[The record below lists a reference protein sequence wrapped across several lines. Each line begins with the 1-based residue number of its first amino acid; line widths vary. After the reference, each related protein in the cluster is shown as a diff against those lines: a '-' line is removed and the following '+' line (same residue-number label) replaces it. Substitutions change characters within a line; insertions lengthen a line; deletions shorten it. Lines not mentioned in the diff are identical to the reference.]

1 MFQRFTDQARGAV
14 VLAQEEARTLN
25 HDYIGTEHLLLGLLC
40 ESDGVAARTL
50 QSQGISLEAVRQQ
63 VEEIIGRGQQP
74 SPGHMPFTPRAKTV
88 LELSLREAAE
98 RSHQY
103 VGTEHILLGLIQEG
117 EGVAAKV
124 LVKVG
129 ADLNRMRQQVI
140 GLPSDEDVTGEG
152 AGLVSQGS
160 ARLPDDPLAP
170 FDALERRL
178 AALERWVGIRSDLEG
193 LNQEIAQVRR
203 EKEAA
208 IARQDFDASVALR
221 DREKQLLATR
231 ADQEKEGAQ
240 AAAGRMSLAAELRQ
254 VNAEL
259 ERLRAILRQHGL
271 DLGGDA
277 G

>member
-1 MFQRFTDQARGAV
+1 MK
-14 VLAQEEARTLN
+14 L
-25 HDYIGTEHLLLGLLC
+25 
-40 ESDGVAARTL
+40 
-50 QSQGISLEAVRQQ
+50 
-63 VEEIIGRGQQP
+63 
-74 SPGHMPFTPRAKTV
+74 
-88 LELSLREAAE
+88 
-98 RSHQY
+98 
-103 VGTEHILLGLIQEG
+103 
-117 EGVAAKV
+117 
-124 LVKVG
+124 G

-140 GLPSDEDVTGEG
+140 ELPGDEDVTGEG

-178 AALERWVGIRSDLEG
+178 AALERRVGIRSDLEG
-193 LNQEIAQVRR
+193 LNQEIAQVPR

-240 AAAGRMSLAAELRQ
+240 AAAGRMSLAGELRQ

-259 ERLRAILRQHGL
+259 ERLRTILRQHGL
-271 DLGGDA
+271 DLVCRA
-277 G
+277 GNPKGYVY